1 MTAPVNNAQVGQD
14 KVTGGV
20 VIIGGIFIVTL
31 LAGISEDLGRILVI
45 IMAGFLL
52 IWLMTGGSNLL
63 SKWMGKEEPYNLT
76 VPGIV

>member
-1 MTAPVNNAQVGQD
+1 MAAPVNNAQVGQD

-52 IWLMTGGSNLL
+52 IWLMTGGANLL
-63 SKWMGKEEPYNLT
+63 SKWMSKEEPYNLT

>member
-1 MTAPVNNAQVGQD
+1 MAAPVNNAQVGQD

-52 IWLMTGGSNLL
+52 IWLMTGGANLL